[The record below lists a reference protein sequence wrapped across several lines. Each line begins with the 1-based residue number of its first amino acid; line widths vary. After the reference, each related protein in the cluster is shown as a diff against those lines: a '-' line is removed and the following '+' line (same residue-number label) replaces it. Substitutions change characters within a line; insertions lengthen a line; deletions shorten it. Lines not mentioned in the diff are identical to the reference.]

1 MLSSVSK
8 IVNDPSVLRRLL
20 FAVSQLPN
28 DLPNYWNIAVQFA
41 TNGKQSHLTP
51 DQAKVLVENLH
62 ELDAKAFD
70 TDRELL
76 Q

>member
-8 IVNDPSVLRRLL
+8 IVKDPSVLRRLL

-41 TNGKQSHLTP
+41 TCGKQSYLTLE
-51 DQAKVLVENLH
+51 QSKIFVENLQ
-62 ELDAKAFD
+62 ELRAKAFNTD
-70 TDRELL
+70 T
-76 Q
+76 